1 MKYTTA
7 LFFLL
12 ALHTLSAQAAPK
24 NVDSRVTRVT
34 VFPAGAQVTRIA
46 HTSVAA
52 GRSELVFGGI
62 SPYADASSIQVA
74 GEGAFTI
81 LSVSTQPNKLKE
93 QKKRKE
99 IEDIERSKEAFDKQ
113 MTLQRAMLDVYEKE
127 EKMLDDNNKIGGE
140 NVGLKAT
147 DLAAALDLHRTRLR
161 ELKLAEID
169 YTEKIKKI
177 QDTLNVIDAQIRV
190 LNNNTDISTTDLVV
204 SIEAGAATGA
214 DFTLNYVVNNAGWY
228 PSYDLHVDDINAP
241 LKLKYKANV
250 YQNTGEEWKDVRISF
265 SNGNPDESG
274 IAPELLPLYL
284 RNIQVYKNKAYAKR
298 SRESVEQS
306 ISTQDITN
314 IALEEKA
321 PAPAGYLYKDNR
333 ANVNY
338 SPETQASTSITFELA
353 APYTVINDGQNR
365 AVDMKEQDIPAT
377 FEYFCV
383 PKKEKKAYLI
393 AHVTNWLDYNLMDGE
408 VNLYYGGTYTGKTAF
423 SLANAD
429 DTLNLSLGHDK
440 GITINRVQ
448 NKDFNKKQILSDKK
462 SSSTGYEITVRN
474 NKKFPITINVEDQI
488 PISTDKDITID
499 NSSYE
504 GGQLD
509 EATGKVTW
517 RLNLEPG
524 KEKKVNISYTVKY
537 PKTYRVQIN

>member
-1 MKYTTA
+1 
-7 LFFLL
+7 
-12 ALHTLSAQAAPK
+12 
-24 NVDSRVTRVT
+24 
-34 VFPAGAQVTRIA
+34 
-46 HTSVAA
+46 
-52 GRSELVFGGI
+52 
-62 SPYADASSIQVA
+62 
-74 GEGAFTI
+74 
-81 LSVSTQPNKLKE
+81 
-93 QKKRKE
+93 
-99 IEDIERSKEAFDKQ
+99 
-113 MTLQRAMLDVYEKE
+113 
-127 EKMLDDNNKIGGE
+127 
-140 NVGLKAT
+140 
-147 DLAAALDLHRTRLR
+147 
-161 ELKLAEID
+161 
-169 YTEKIKKI
+169 
-177 QDTLNVIDAQIRV
+177 
-190 LNNNTDISTTDLVV
+190 
-204 SIEAGAATGA
+204 
-214 DFTLNYVVNNAGWY
+214 
-228 PSYDLHVDDINAP
+228 
-241 LKLKYKANV
+241 
-250 YQNTGEEWKDVRISF
+250 
-265 SNGNPDESG
+265 
-274 IAPELLPLYL
+274 
-284 RNIQVYKNKAYAKR
+284 
-298 SRESVEQS
+298 
-306 ISTQDITN
+306 
-314 IALEEKA
+314 
-321 PAPAGYLYKDNR
+321 
-333 ANVNY
+333 
-338 SPETQASTSITFELA
+338 
-353 APYTVINDGQNR
+353 
-365 AVDMKEQDIPAT
+365 MKEQDIPAT